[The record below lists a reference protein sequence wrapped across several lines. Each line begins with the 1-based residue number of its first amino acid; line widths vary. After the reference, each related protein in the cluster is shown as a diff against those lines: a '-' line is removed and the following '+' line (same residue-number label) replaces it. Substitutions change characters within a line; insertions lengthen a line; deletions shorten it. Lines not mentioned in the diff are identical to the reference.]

1 MSKSNLI
8 KKEVFKVNKAVMIK
22 AVFEEIMV
30 ALTNDYDSIWNG
42 MFINLFNLDGRDV
55 MDEDDTLLIDDGSGN
70 PEEMMREEIEDLIC
84 SKIMTAQDMI
94 ERSLDATEDNMIL
107 VLDE

>member
-1 MSKSNLI
+1 MNKNNLI
-8 KKEVFKVNKAVMIK
+8 KKKVFKINKAAAIK
-22 AVFEEIMV
+22 AVFEEVLV
-30 ALTNDYDSIWNG
+30 ALRNDNDFIWNG
-42 MFINLFNLDGRDV
+42 MFINLFSLDGRDV
-55 MDEDDTLLIDDGSGN
+55 MSGDDTLLIDDGSGN

-94 ERSLDATEDNMIL
+94 EKSLDATEDNMIL